1 MMLSQFQRTSVTA
14 LLFLILLHCLASQ
27 VTSLDTLIQGDE
39 LNSSSR
45 LVSANRVF
53 TLGFYTPEN
62 TNNSYVAVWYTDG
75 LYYPVWIGNRE
86 KPVFTNST
94 PVLAIDSTGKL
105 IIKHGG
111 GESIE
116 LYAGESDKNVSACTL
131 LDTGNFVARG
141 VSPNGSAGVN
151 HRTGRNWALSSWF
164 GESNPTPGAFTLE
177 WDPNVGSLLIRRR
190 GVVYWTSG
198 GLKDEWGYLRVKKF
212 ENGDFVPDA
221 SNWNYNFSSAKNGD
235 EEYFT
240 YSLINDPVFTP
251 DTRKVISG
259 WRLDY
264 KGDIFDNDRPGVVLA
279 SSCYGYKAK
288 GSAASKGCALW
299 KQPKCRNSR
308 ETFVWRSGN
317 FRPVNGQLVRAV
329 YNSNSSL
336 SLSDCR
342 EICWDD
348 CECAAY
354 DDYGTGGCM
363 YWRGKNLEFEQ
374 SLDGSA
380 VKKYVLT
387 ASSSK
392 GRKKHIL
399 IIVVVLSTIVLLM
412 VGIALFIMRKSDKG
426 KTPEGQ
432 DIAVKLLSQQSG
444 QGLLEFK
451 TELILISKLQHVNLV
466 KLLGFCIHGDDKM
479 IIYDYMPNKSLDFFL
494 FSESLLSQIFKQNTN
509 EANTNRRVGTYGYM
523 APEYAM
529 HGIFSVKSDVYSFG
543 VLVLEIVGGRK
554 NNSFHQIDGPLNL
567 VEYVWEL
574 WRNDCVIEFMDPSL
588 KTSCIIDQLK
598 RCIHIGLLCVENHAM
613 DRPSVEDVIS
623 MLKNETTNLPMPQN
637 PAFITRNAI
646 LEEDLLYDCVTGI
659 YSSAAFTFLNKCKFT
674 VWPGIFSNRGT
685 LPTSGFALETGG
697 SKIINTS
704 SWGNDSSGK
713 FSSITSDCGTGK
725 LCNGGRT
732 VPTVMLVEFPL
743 DSLPRTDFYDVS
755 LVFGYNLPIL
765 VTPKRRFRGQ
775 LCGNLNDTRIQQS
788 IFNYLGRTS
797 GVLKMRWLSRSERH
811 IIEVYILTNCEVITP
826 YETRPSAAPQTPDDA
841 GRSSAASAFEEVGQ
855 QSVVPAAAPTLQPVP
870 PPSVRQYINID
881 DARSDCRFHGCINA
895 VVRGYFPHPW
905 PCLRQDFQQESSKN
919 KANRAANPTAP
930 STMYRRGSSY
940 IDMHKMKLEAELG
953 QPPRQMELFARC
965 YKKKEDGSWS

>member
-27 VTSLDTLIQGDE
+27 VTSLDTLIQGDK

-141 VSPNGSAGVN
+141 VSPNGSAGEVLWQSFDHPTDTLLPGMKLGVN

-329 YNSNSSL
+329 YDSNSSL
-336 SLSDCR
+336 SLSDCK

-412 VGIALFIMRKSDKG
+412 VGIALFIMRKIRQGKMEEEQLRELLKLDGYTETYELENGGGKNHDLRLFTYASIQSATNNFSANSKLGEGGFGPVYKG

-432 DIAVKLLSQQSG
+432 DIAVKLLSRQSG

-494 FSESLLSQIFKQNTN
+494 FSPSDREPLNWQQRFNIIEGIAQGLLYLHKYSRLKIIHRDLKPMATW
-509 EANTNRRVGTYGYM
+509 

-543 VLVLEIVGGRK
+543 VLVLKIVGGRK
-554 NNSFHQIDGPLNL
+554 NNSFHQIDPLNL
-567 VEYVWEL
+567 VEY
-574 WRNDCVIEFMDPSL
+574 
-588 KTSCIIDQLK
+588 
-598 RCIHIGLLCVENHAM
+598 
-613 DRPSVEDVIS
+613 
-623 MLKNETTNLPMPQN
+623 
-637 PAFITRNAI
+637 
-646 LEEDLLYDCVTGI
+646 DLLYDCVTGI

-732 VPTVMLVEFPL
+732 VPTVMLAEFPL

-826 YETRPSAAPQTPDDA
+826 YD
-841 GRSSAASAFEEVGQ
+841 RSLL
-855 QSVVPAAAPTLQPVP
+855 AAATIRRSPSTVP
-870 PPSVRQYINID
+870 PPYLSQ
-881 DARSDCRFHGCINA
+881 ASSP
-895 VVRGYFPHPW
+895 VV
-905 PCLRQDFQQESSKN
+905 
-919 KANRAANPTAP
+919 
-930 STMYRRGSSY
+930 
-940 IDMHKMKLEAELG
+940 
-953 QPPRQMELFARC
+953 
-965 YKKKEDGSWS
+965 

>member
-116 LYAGESDKNVSACTL
+116 LYAGESNKNVSACTL

-141 VSPNGSAGVN
+141 VSPNGSAGEVLWQSFDHPTDTLLPGMKLGVN
-151 HRTGRNWALSSWF
+151 HRTGRNWALSSCLF
-164 GESNPTPGAFTLE
+164 
-177 WDPNVGSLLIRRR
+177 IRRR

-264 KGDIFDNDRPGVVLA
+264 QGDIFDNDRPGVVLA

-288 GSAASKGCALW
+288 VSAASKGCALW
-299 KQPKCRNSR
+299 KQPKCRNNR

-317 FRPVNGQLVRAV
+317 FRPVNEQFVRAV
-329 YNSNSSL
+329 YDSNSSL

-354 DDYGTGGCM
+354 NDYGTGGCM

-392 GRKKHIL
+392 GKKKHIL
-399 IIVVVLSTIVLLM
+399 IIVVVLGTIVLLI
-412 VGIALFIMRKSDKG
+412 VGIALFFMRKIRQGKMEEEQLRELLKLDGYTETYELENGGGKNHDLRLFTYASIQSATNNFSANSKLGEGGFGPVYKG

-432 DIAVKLLSQQSG
+432 DIAVKLLSRQSG

-494 FSESLLSQIFKQNTN
+494 FTESLLSQLSYCQKIIPKQEPLNWQQRFNIIEGIAQGLLYLHKYSRLKIIHRDLKPSNILLDKDMNPKISDFGLARIFKQNTN

-543 VLVLEIVGGRK
+543 VLVLEIVGGQK
-554 NNSFHQIDGPLNL
+554 NNSFHQIEGPLNL

-574 WRNDCVIEFMDPSL
+574 WRNDCAIEFMDPKL

-598 RCIHIGLLCVENHAM
+598 RCIHIGLLCVENHAV
-613 DRPSVEDVIS
+613 DRPSIEDVIS
-623 MLKNETTNLPMPQN
+623 MLKNETTNLPMPKN
-637 PAFITRNAI
+637 PAFITRNAN
-646 LEEDLLYDCVTGI
+646 LEEVEE
-659 YSSAAFTFLNKCKFT
+659 S
-674 VWPGIFSNRGT
+674 
-685 LPTSGFALETGG
+685 TSR
-697 SKIINTS
+697 
-704 SWGNDSSGK
+704 K
-713 FSSITSDCGTGK
+713 FSANQVTISDIE
-725 LCNGGRT
+725 GR
-732 VPTVMLVEFPL
+732 
-743 DSLPRTDFYDVS
+743 
-755 LVFGYNLPIL
+755 
-765 VTPKRRFRGQ
+765 
-775 LCGNLNDTRIQQS
+775 
-788 IFNYLGRTS
+788 
-797 GVLKMRWLSRSERH
+797 
-811 IIEVYILTNCEVITP
+811 
-826 YETRPSAAPQTPDDA
+826 
-841 GRSSAASAFEEVGQ
+841 
-855 QSVVPAAAPTLQPVP
+855 
-870 PPSVRQYINID
+870 
-881 DARSDCRFHGCINA
+881 
-895 VVRGYFPHPW
+895 
-905 PCLRQDFQQESSKN
+905 
-919 KANRAANPTAP
+919 
-930 STMYRRGSSY
+930 
-940 IDMHKMKLEAELG
+940 
-953 QPPRQMELFARC
+953 
-965 YKKKEDGSWS
+965 

>member
-1 MMLSQFQRTSVTA
+1 MMPKIIYTLTKKQKRRISEWITHFTLSDGYASNLACCVDMKELRLHGMKSNDCHVFMQKWIPIAFREMLFESMWSA
-14 LLFLILLHCLASQ
+14 LTE

-53 TLGFYTPEN
+53 TLG
-62 TNNSYVAVWYTDG
+62 
-75 LYYPVWIGNRE
+75 E

-116 LYAGESDKNVSACTL
+116 LYAGESNKNVSACTL

-141 VSPNGSAGVN
+141 VSPNGSAGEVLWQSFDHPTDTLLPGMKLGVN

-164 GESNPTPGAFTLE
+164 GESNPAPGAFTLE

-299 KQPKCRNSR
+299 RQPKCRNSR

-317 FRPVNGQLVRAV
+317 FMPVNGQLVRAV
-329 YNSNSSL
+329 FDSNSSL

-354 DDYGTGGCM
+354 GDYGTGGCM

-412 VGIALFIMRKSDKG
+412 VGIALFIMRKIRQGKMEEEQLRELLKLDGYTETYELENGGGKNHDLRLFTYASIQSATNNFSANSKLGEGGFGPVYKG

-432 DIAVKLLSQQSG
+432 DIAVKLLSRQSG

-479 IIYDYMPNKSLDFFL
+479 IIYDYMPNMSLDFFL
-494 FSESLLSQIFKQNTN
+494 FSESLLPQIFKQNTN

-554 NNSFHQIDGPLNL
+554 NNSFHQIEGPLNL

-574 WRNDCVIEFMDPSL
+574 WRSDCVIEFMDPTL

-598 RCIHIGLLCVENHAM
+598 RCIHIGLLCVENHAV

-623 MLKNETTNLPMPQN
+623 MLKNKTTNLPMPKN

-646 LEEDLLYDCVTGI
+646 LEESGRH
-659 YSSAAFTFLNKCKFT
+659 
-674 VWPGIFSNRGT
+674 GGT
-685 LPTSGFALETGG
+685 LPHLVSRLVDQDNQTRRRCCGRRSGAG
-697 SKIINTS
+697 INCA
-704 SWGNDSSGK
+704 GRPLGR
-713 FSSITSDCGTGK
+713 FSCITSDCGTGK
-725 LCNGGRT
+725 LGCNGGRT
-732 VPTVMLVEFPL
+732 VPTVTLAEFP
-743 DSLPRTDFYDVS
+743 SRQPTRTDFD
-755 LVFGYNLPIL
+755 LVFGYNLPGCR
-765 VTPKRRFRGQ
+765 KGGFR
-775 LCGNLNDTRIQQS
+775 
-788 IFNYLGRTS
+788 
-797 GVLKMRWLSRSERH
+797 
-811 IIEVYILTNCEVITP
+811 
-826 YETRPSAAPQTPDDA
+826 
-841 GRSSAASAFEEVGQ
+841 ASCV
-855 QSVVPAAAPTLQPVP
+855 
-870 PPSVRQYINID
+870 
-881 DARSDCRFHGCINA
+881 
-895 VVRGYFPHPW
+895 
-905 PCLRQDFQQESSKN
+905 
-919 KANRAANPTAP
+919 
-930 STMYRRGSSY
+930 
-940 IDMHKMKLEAELG
+940 
-953 QPPRQMELFARC
+953 
-965 YKKKEDGSWS
+965 